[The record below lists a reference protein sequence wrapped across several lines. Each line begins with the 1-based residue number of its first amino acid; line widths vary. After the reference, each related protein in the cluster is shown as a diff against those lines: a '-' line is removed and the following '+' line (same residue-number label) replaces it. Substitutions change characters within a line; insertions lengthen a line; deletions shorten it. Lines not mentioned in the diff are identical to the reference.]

1 MYPIHFQ
8 HVQTLVRFIVEQVV
22 GRFLS
27 TFKILSDTPKTYYS
41 EFLQYVTPIIVERIV
56 SNWKEVN
63 TATRAEIQ
71 IEAMYNAART
81 ELVQLLNLHGGTVDL
96 GWGDEQPLT
105 DQRLGQTEAWDL
117 WLDHMKELGCWD
129 DADPRN

>member
-1 MYPIHFQ
+1 MYPINFQ

-41 EFLQYVTPIIVERIV
+41 EFLQHVTPIIVERIV

-71 IEAMYNAART
+71 IEAMYKR
-81 ELVQLLNLHGGTVDL
+81 G
-96 GWGDEQPLT
+96 
-105 DQRLGQTEAWDL
+105 
-117 WLDHMKELGCWD
+117 
-129 DADPRN
+129 ADRVGPAT